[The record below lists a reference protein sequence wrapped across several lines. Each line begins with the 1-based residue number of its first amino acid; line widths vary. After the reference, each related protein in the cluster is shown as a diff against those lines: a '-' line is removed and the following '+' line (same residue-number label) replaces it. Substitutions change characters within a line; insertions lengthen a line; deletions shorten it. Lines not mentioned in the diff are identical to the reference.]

1 MDLLALFRT
10 MWRHKLVVIP
20 VLVIVLFGMF
30 YVLKVKPPTYQSDA
44 EIILVNP
51 PAAPT
56 AAQIQA
62 DPKLAKIN
70 TNNPYLA
77 YGDLTLVGD
86 AVVDRITSHSTQ
98 TLLAAQGVSPKY
110 QAAMSSDPGNPPI
123 IDITGVGTSAAAAI
137 NSATLVAQQA
147 KMAMLTMQ
155 QVDHVTPTYMIQ
167 ANLLLAPTSAQNSVS
182 SKLRDLIAVIAV
194 GVILLFIAI
203 SIAEAVTRRREEEL
217 DIPPAKASR
226 PYSLR
231 EEPLGVERAES
242 TQEFSSPFLSSGA
255 RRPLH
260 SLSETRSA
268 LPTPSRRHEPDLN
281 LDDDDDDY

>member
-20 VLVIVLFGMF
+20 VVVIVLFGMF

-56 AAQIQA
+56 QQQIAA
-62 DPKLAKIN
+62 DPRLAKIN
-70 TNNPYLA
+70 SDNPYLG

-86 AVVDRITSHSTQ
+86 FVLDRITSQSTQ
-98 TLLAAQGVSPKY
+98 TQLAAQGVSPKY
-110 QAAMSSDPGNPPI
+110 QAAMSSDTGNPPI
-123 IDITGVGTSAAAAI
+123 IDITGVGTSAAAAVH
-137 NSATLVAQQA
+137 SATLVSQAAQ
-147 KMAMLTMQ
+147 MAMLNMQ
-155 QVDHVTPTYMIQ
+155 KVDHVNPTYMIQ
-167 ANLLLAPTSAQNSVS
+167 ASLLVAPTAAKSSVS

-217 DIPPAKASR
+217 DIPPAKAAR
-226 PYSLR
+226 PYSFR
-231 EEPLGVERAES
+231 EEPRGVERAE
-242 TQEFSSPFLSSGA
+242 TAQEFSSPFLSSGA

-260 SLSETRSA
+260 TLSETRSA
-268 LPTPSRRHEPDLN
+268 LPTPSRRHEPDLA
-281 LDDDDDDY
+281 LDDDDDY